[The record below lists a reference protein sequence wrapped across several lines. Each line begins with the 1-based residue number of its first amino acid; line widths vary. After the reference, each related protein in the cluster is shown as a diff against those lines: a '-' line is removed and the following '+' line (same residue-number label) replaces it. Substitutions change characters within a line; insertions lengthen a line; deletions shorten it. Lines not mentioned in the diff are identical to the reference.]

1 MEIICLFST
10 HCCLVSG
17 ADNEDDGCID
27 GLLYFLIQR
36 KEEKKEQE
44 MHFREWNRPRD
55 DLSCEDLKV
64 YLFIY

>member
-1 MEIICLFST
+1 
-10 HCCLVSG
+10 VSG

-44 MHFREWNRPRD
+44 MHLREWNRPRD

-64 YLFIY
+64 YLLIY